1 MRALVVDDSRVSRRI
16 LSRILGNLGF
26 EVVEADNGL
35 EGLARLK
42 EMDRAAQVVM
52 VDWNM
57 PVMNGI
63 DFVRTVR
70 AEPTYAKLNIVVIT
84 TNNELQDVVVALE
97 AGADEYIMKP
107 FTQDIVPGKI
117 ALLGLFSY

>member
-35 EGLARLK
+35 EGLTRLK

-63 DFVRTVR
+63 DFVRAVR
-70 AEPTYAKLNIVVIT
+70 AEPVYAKLNIVVIT
-84 TNNELQDVVVALE
+84 TNNELRDVVVALE

-107 FTQDIVPGKI
+107 FTQDIVQGKL
-117 ALLGLFSY
+117 ALLGLF

>member
-26 EVVEADNGL
+26 EVVEADNGV
-35 EGLARLK
+35 EGLARLQ
-42 EMDRAAQVVM
+42 EMERAAQVVM

-84 TNNELQDVVVALE
+84 TTMNYKMWSSLWRRE
-97 AGADEYIMKP
+97 P
-107 FTQDIVPGKI
+107 T
-117 ALLGLFSY
+117 STS